1 MANARCAILRP
12 MFYYRL
18 SDPDGIAVVDGL

>member
-1 MANARCAILRP
+1 MAGARCAHSGP
-12 MFYYRL
+12 VFYYRL